1 MMAVNGGLLV
11 HQARSCIVHVHEDG
25 ARTIARS
32 IKKPAQIR
40 CIVAGLN
47 HGVIDHR
54 AWDINPAHD
63 IRIDLRQGVEVHAG
77 HIIAAIALDGILL
90 KLLIA

>member
-11 HQARSCIVHVHEDG
+11 HQARRGVVHIHEDS

-40 CIVAGLN
+40 CVVAGLD
-47 HGVIDHR
+47 HRVIDHR
-54 AWDINPAHD
+54 ARDINPAHN
-63 IRIDLRQGVEVHAG
+63 IRIDLCQGIEVHAG
-77 HIIAAIALDGILL
+77 HVIAFIALDGILL
-90 KLLIA
+90 ELLIT